1 MTIRLYGEDMITGK
15 GMTTGKATA
24 TTENDIPTFEV
35 EVAFA
40 LPDRQSIVALQVSE
54 GCTAFQAAELS
65 GITRQFTD
73 VELASS
79 KMGVFGKVVKP
90 HEYLMRPGDR
100 VEIYRPLIAD
110 PKASRKARA
119 DKAKES

>member
-1 MTIRLYGEDMITGK
+1 MTIRVYGEDMITGK
-15 GMTTGKATA
+15 GMKTS
-24 TTENDIPTFEV
+24 ENDIPTFEV

-65 GITRQFTD
+65 GITKQFAD